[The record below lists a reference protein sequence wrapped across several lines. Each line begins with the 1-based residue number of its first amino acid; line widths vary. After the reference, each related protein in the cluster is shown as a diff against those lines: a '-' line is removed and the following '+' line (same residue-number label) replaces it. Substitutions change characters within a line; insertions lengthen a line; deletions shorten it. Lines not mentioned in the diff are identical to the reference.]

1 MLFLKAFVVG
11 FGVTLG
17 VVFALGLRYAIK
29 VVTRS
34 KENERR

>member
-17 VVFALGLRYAIK
+17 VVCALGLRYAIK
-29 VVTRS
+29 AVKRS
-34 KENERR
+34 YRK

>member
-17 VVFALGLRYAIK
+17 MVVALGLRYAIK

-34 KENERR
+34 EKK

>member
-11 FGVTLG
+11 FGFTLG
-17 VVFALGLRYAIK
+17 MEIALGLRYAIR

-34 KENERR
+34 KKK